1 MSWQLSALA
10 SALCGLRQAD
20 WRRPRRQWP
29 RSPQRI
35 CWREPGR
42 RLSSKKPEMPPPCR
56 SFPPGTGWRVRP
68 RSRLPRRRQG
78 SAPVAPRALHV
89 STCPPD
95 RCRKTVPPARPEAAG
110 TARAPSPALGLRAT
124 MPFGTVSYRERKPI
138 WSVRTPGNPTMRRP
152 SPSSRSSAATTARS
166 SPRTRPSASACA
178 PRSRSPR
185 PPGT

>member
-42 RLSSKKPEMPPPCR
+42 RLSSKNPRCR
-56 SFPPGTGWRVRP
+56 RRAARFHPAPDGASVHAVVCRGAGKAAR
-68 RSRLPRRRQG
+68 RSRRAPPR
-78 SAPVAPRALHV
+78 VHL
-89 STCPPD
+89 CPPD
-95 RCRKTVPPARPEAAG
+95 RCGKNAPPARPEAAG

-124 MPFGTVSYRERKPI
+124 MPFGTVSYRERKPT
-138 WSVRTPGNPTMRRP
+138 WSVRTPGNPTTRHP